1 MAYFLLVLALVNDVL
16 FAVLGI
22 QSLSLAQRV
31 PTPRARTQAYLVAL
45 VCGAFVVAS
54 TQRVGLQLVE
64 IGILDPSRRE
74 LLTGSLQLVTGVG
87 ALVLVVPALW
97 MLRRLTAMFARSDRF
112 VTVLMGQVALDASVS
127 DAGLTAR
134 ELEVLQHVAEGV
146 LTDSDL
152 AEALYVSPSTAATH
166 VRNIMKKTGVRRR
179 HELMLLAPDGIVDT
193 G

>member
-1 MAYFLLVLALVNDVL
+1 MSYFLLLLAILNDLL
-16 FAVLGI
+16 FGVLGV
-22 QSLSLAQRV
+22 QSLRLARRV

-64 IGILDPSRRE
+64 IGVLESGSRE
-74 LLTGSLQLVTGVG
+74 ILTGFLQLVTGLG
-87 ALVLVVPALW
+87 ALVVVIPALW

-112 VTVLMGQVALDASVS
+112 VTVLMGNVELDESVS

-134 ELEVLQHVAEGV
+134 ELEVLQHVADGV
-146 LTDSDL
+146 LTDADL
-152 AEALYVSPSTAATH
+152 AEALFVSPATAATH

-179 HELMLLAPDGIVDT
+179 HELMLLAPDGVVGT

>member
-87 ALVLVVPALW
+87 ALVLIVPALW

>member
-16 FAVLGI
+16 FAVVGV
-22 QSLSLAQRV
+22 QSLRLARRV
-31 PTPRARTQAYLVAL
+31 PTPRAKTQAYIVAL

-64 IGILDPSRRE
+64 VGALEPDSRE
-74 LLTGSLQLVTGVG
+74 FLTGFLQLVTGLG
-87 ALVLVVPALW
+87 ALLIVIPALR

-112 VTVLMGQVALDASVS
+112 VTVLMGHVELDASVS
-127 DAGLTAR
+127 DVGLTAR

-146 LTDSDL
+146 LTDAEL
-152 AEALYVSPSTAATH
+152 AEALFVSPATAATR

-179 HELMLLAPDGIVDT
+179 HELMLLAPDGAVDT